1 MRAKLHQSMVRAPL
15 LGGGHPR
22 LTVINVVLALA
33 ILSTGL
39 HWWTLA
45 LAIGVGLAM
54 QWALRAAA
62 KRHAEWP
69 IVYFRHLR
77 EPAIRLAH
85 GRAWSTPE
93 KPKPAVPPLPRWMP

>member
-1 MRAKLHQSMVRAPL
+1 MRALVHQSMVKAPL

-33 ILSTGL
+33 ILATGL

-45 LAIGVGLAM
+45 LGIGLSV

-62 KRHAEWP
+62 KRNAE
-69 IVYFRHLR
+69 
-77 EPAIRLAH
+77 
-85 GRAWSTPE
+85 
-93 KPKPAVPPLPRWMP
+93 

>member
-1 MRAKLHQSMVRAPL
+1 MRASVHQSMVRAPL

-39 HWWTLA
+39 HWWTLSLAVGIA
-45 LAIGVGLAM
+45 LGV

-62 KRHAEWP
+62 KHHPEWP
-69 IVYFRHLR
+69 VIYLCHLR
-77 EPAIRLAH
+77 EPAIRLVH
-85 GRAWSTPE
+85 GRAWGAPE
-93 KPKPAVPPLPRWMP
+93 KPKPTVPPLPRWMP

>member
-1 MRAKLHQSMVRAPL
+1 MRAPVHRSMVRAPL

-39 HWWTLA
+39 HWWTLTLAVGIA
-45 LAIGVGLAM
+45 LSV

-62 KRHAEWP
+62 KRHPEWP
-69 IVYFRHLR
+69 VIYLRHLR

-85 GRAWSTPE
+85 GRAWGSPE
-93 KPKPAVPPLPRWMP
+93 KPKPTVPPLPRWMP

>member
-1 MRAKLHQSMVRAPL
+1 MRATVHQSMVRGPL

-22 LTVINVVLALA
+22 LTVINAVLALA

-39 HWWTLA
+39 HWWTVTLA
-45 LAIGVGLAM
+45 LGVGLGV

-62 KRHAEWP
+62 KRHVEWP
-69 IVYFRHLR
+69 VIYLRHLC

-85 GRAWSTPE
+85 GRAWGVPE
-93 KPKPAVPPLPRWMP
+93 KPKATVPPLPRWLP

>member
-1 MRAKLHQSMVRAPL
+1 MRAQVHQSMVKSPL

-33 ILSTGL
+33 ILATGL

-45 LAIGVGLAM
+45 IALGIGLSV

-62 KRHAEWP
+62 KRDVEWP
-69 IVYFRHLR
+69 VIYLRHLR
-77 EPAIRLAH
+77 EPSIRRPH
-85 GRAWSTPE
+85 GRAWGNPE
-93 KPKPAVPPLPRWMP
+93 KPKPTVPPLPRWMP

>member
-1 MRAKLHQSMVRAPL
+1 MRAPVHQSMVRAPL

-39 HWWTLA
+39 HWWTL
-45 LAIGVGLAM
+45 GLAVGIALSV

-62 KRHAEWP
+62 KRH
-69 IVYFRHLR
+69 
-77 EPAIRLAH
+77 
-85 GRAWSTPE
+85 PE
-93 KPKPAVPPLPRWMP
+93 